1 MSTLALQYYV
11 PLLALVGAIAV
22 VTLLYWLKPPPRTV
36 VVASSLVWDRVLRES
51 HPSPD
56 RLRWWLSLLLAAL
69 IAVLVV
75 GSVMPLRS
83 ATNGVAISRLIVV
96 LDNSPTM
103 ATRTTDG
110 TTRWDHA
117 LTRARA
123 LIHSRAADS
132 EIWLTDTM
140 RRIAIPGFRTRDD
153 ALAQLQAL
161 RVSHGSAPLVSL
173 PNQAADIE
181 TVVITDGV
189 SLGPVTPR
197 ARLESVFEAVENAGI
212 TAFEVRTL
220 PVDPRREFAYVELF
234 NASGVEK
241 RIELAI
247 AGVGN
252 KRVSRLVSVAARA
265 AHREM
270 IDISDF
276 GSGPVRASITMPGDG
291 LAIDDVAY
299 AILPLRRV
307 MRVALVTSGN
317 AFLENSLQAQPRV
330 SLTVVAPARNFDER
344 NFDLLVFDRI
354 APKNRSRVPALLF
367 RPTRADWLP
376 PLRRTIADVPVTTW
390 DAAHPLLDNISLF
403 DLSVDRAAVVD
414 LKDRTK
420 EMESVLASGSEGVP
434 LIVVHE
440 AGVRWIS
447 FAFALDESN
456 FALHSGFPIF
466 LNNVL
471 NWVAGDQ
478 PALLRGLGLI
488 EVPLADARVVAA
500 DGRELDTQS
509 IAGGSLLEVDTP
521 GLYTAVSAHQR
532 LRMAANLFDRRISD
546 VNKSALAAMKPDPD
560 QPVTLAPWLAFDAS
574 FVLLLV
580 AALLLLFEWW
590 SWNRRMTV

>member
-1 MSTLALQYYV
+1 
-11 PLLALVGAIAV
+11 
-22 VTLLYWLKPPPRTV
+22 
-36 VVASSLVWDRVLRES
+36 
-51 HPSPD
+51 
-56 RLRWWLSLLLAAL
+56 
-69 IAVLVV
+69 
-75 GSVMPLRS
+75 
-83 ATNGVAISRLIVV
+83 
-96 LDNSPTM
+96 
-103 ATRTTDG
+103 
-110 TTRWDHA
+110 
-117 LTRARA
+117 
-123 LIHSRAADS
+123 
-132 EIWLTDTM
+132 
-140 RRIAIPGFRTRDD
+140 
-153 ALAQLQAL
+153 
-161 RVSHGSAPLVSL
+161 
-173 PNQAADIE
+173 
-181 TVVITDGV
+181 
-189 SLGPVTPR
+189 
-197 ARLESVFEAVENAGI
+197 
-212 TAFEVRTL
+212 
-220 PVDPRREFAYVELF
+220 
-234 NASGVEK
+234 
-241 RIELAI
+241 
-247 AGVGN
+247 
-252 KRVSRLVSVAARA
+252 
-265 AHREM
+265 
-270 IDISDF
+270 
-276 GSGPVRASITMPGDG
+276 
-291 LAIDDVAY
+291 
-299 AILPLRRV
+299 
-307 MRVALVTSGN
+307 
-317 AFLENSLQAQPRV
+317 V
-330 SLTVVAPARNFDER
+330 SLTVVAPARYFDER

-354 APKNRSRVPALLF
+354 APRNRPRVPALLF

-376 PLRRTIADVPVTTW
+376 PLRRSIADVPVTTW
-390 DAAHPLLDNISLF
+390 DSAHPLLDNISLF

-434 LIVVHE
+434 LIVAHE

-532 LRMAANLFDRRISD
+532 LRIAANLFDRRISD

-560 QPVTLAPWLAFDAS
+560 LPVTLAPWLAFDAS